1 MPYTVIFSPEA
12 EEQLVE
18 LYRYVAEVASP
29 EVAREFTETI
39 VAHCGELK
47 DFPQRGTMRDDIRQ
61 GLRITHYKKRTIIAF
76 AVLDD
81 TVAVLGIYYGGQNY
95 EEKLDDTTDG
105 DAQ

>member
-1 MPYTVIFSPEA
+1 MFYTVIFSPEA

-18 LYRYVAEVASP
+18 LYRYVAGSASP
-29 EVAREFTETI
+29 EAAAEFTDAI
-39 VAHCGELK
+39 VRHCEKLK
-47 DFPQRGTMRDDIRQ
+47 DFPRRGTTRDDIRP

-76 AVLDD
+76 MVLDD

-95 EEKLDDTTDG
+95 EEKLDGTTDG

>member
-1 MPYTVIFSPEA
+1 MSYTVIFSPEI

-18 LYRYVAEVASP
+18 LYRYVAEAASP
-29 EVAREFTETI
+29 DVAVECTDAI
-39 VAHCGELK
+39 VAHCEELK
-47 DFPQRGTMRDDIRQ
+47 DFPQRGTMRDDIRP

-95 EEKLDDTTDG
+95 EERLDDTIAG